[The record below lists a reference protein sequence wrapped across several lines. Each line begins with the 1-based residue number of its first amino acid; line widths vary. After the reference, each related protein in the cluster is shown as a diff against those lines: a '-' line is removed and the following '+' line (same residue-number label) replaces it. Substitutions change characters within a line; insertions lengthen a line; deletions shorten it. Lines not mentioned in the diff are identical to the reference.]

1 MGGGVLHNGISPVRC
16 GSRARERAHR
26 ISAFADINQRMR
38 KEEWRG
44 RKRGRGQVRGAE
56 VSRIEGAHTHTLIQI
71 NRIVL
76 LYCHS
81 NLSLFLVLAVIS
93 I

>member
-1 MGGGVLHNGISPVRC
+1 MCVRVGVGCNGVWGGGGLHNGISPVRC

-56 VSRIEGAHTHTLIQI
+56 VSRIEGRQ
-71 NRIVL
+71 
-76 LYCHS
+76 
-81 NLSLFLVLAVIS
+81 VIKERKGGGGS
-93 I
+93 GN

>member
-1 MGGGVLHNGISPVRC
+1 MCVSGLGLGAMACVGVGVCTTGFLPLDVAH
-16 GSRARERAHR
+16 ELAHR

-56 VSRIEGAHTHTLIQI
+56 VSRIEGRQ
-71 NRIVL
+71 
-76 LYCHS
+76 
-81 NLSLFLVLAVIS
+81 VIKERKGAGGEWELMRWRK
-93 I
+93 

>member
-1 MGGGVLHNGISPVRC
+1 MQWRVGGGVCTTGFLPLDVAH
-16 GSRARERAHR
+16 ERAHR

-56 VSRIEGAHTHTLIQI
+56 VSTIEGRQVTKEKKGEKSGI
-71 NRIVL
+71 
-76 LYCHS
+76 
-81 NLSLFLVLAVIS
+81 
-93 I
+93 